1 MSDDPGRPKEGSEQ
15 TALSNVHRGVSC
27 GPGRTEGA
35 GVQNEAHGG
44 QGPGGSALSG
54 IRVQGWGLG
63 RGDMVGR
70 VPALK
75 QGRGRGGVHSLDGV
89 HSTSGLGSRVSE
101 LGALQGQHLGREGAD
116 CWEGTRS
123 QSAQRLPGMETCR
136 DPAAAGVSQL
146 SMHCGGHLQD
156 LARLPVHGTL

>member
-1 MSDDPGRPKEGSEQ
+1 MTLAGPRRVLSKQPLAMCTEESPVVQAGQKGRGSRTKPTGGGGQEGLHSRGSESRGGAWEEVTWWGGSQ
-15 TALSNVHRGVSC
+15 PSNRAEG
-27 GPGRTEGA
+27 GA
-35 GVQNEAHGG
+35 GSTPWMGCIQLQAWA
-44 QGPGGSALSG
+44 PGG
-54 IRVQGWGLG
+54 
-63 RGDMVGR
+63 
-70 VPALK
+70 
-75 QGRGRGGVHSLDGV
+75 
-89 HSTSGLGSRVSE
+89 SE

-116 CWEGTRS
+116 CWEGTCS

>member
-1 MSDDPGRPKEGSEQ
+1 MTLAGPRRVLSKQPLAVCTEGSPVVQ
-15 TALSNVHRGVSC
+15 VGQNGRGSRAKPT
-27 GPGRTEGA
+27 GGGGQEGLHPRRSESRGGA
-35 GVQNEAHGG
+35 GEQVTWWGSQPSNMAEGG
-44 QGPGGSALSG
+44 AGSTPWVGCIQRQGWAPGG
-54 IRVQGWGLG
+54 
-63 RGDMVGR
+63 
-70 VPALK
+70 
-75 QGRGRGGVHSLDGV
+75 
-89 HSTSGLGSRVSE
+89 SE
-101 LGALQGQHLGREGAD
+101 LGALQRQRLGQEGAD